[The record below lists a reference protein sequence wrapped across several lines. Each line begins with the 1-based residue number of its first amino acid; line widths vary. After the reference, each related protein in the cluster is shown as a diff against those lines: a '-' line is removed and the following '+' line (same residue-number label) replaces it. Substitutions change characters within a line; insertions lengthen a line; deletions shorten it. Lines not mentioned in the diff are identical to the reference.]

1 MIHIVGA
8 GLAGLSAAYHLKGL
22 PYRLHEKE
30 SEVGGL
36 CRSYTK
42 DGFTFDMTGHL
53 LHFRQSEIKALVEA
67 LLAGR
72 LTRHGRRSYIYSH
85 ETYTEYPFQV
95 NTHGLPPEVVRD
107 CLLGFIATLTA
118 KQEAVTG
125 ELSLQQWILAN
136 LGDGIAKHF
145 MVPFNEKLWQVRLD
159 ELTAD
164 WVSWLVPKPD
174 IKDVVNGA
182 LGIKDKAF
190 GYNPSFLY
198 PTAGGIKA
206 LPEAFL
212 PFVENLMLGEE
223 LVEIHTGRRRAL
235 FRNGQ
240 DCREESYESLV
251 STIPVTELVKRCVDL
266 PPSVKEAA
274 ASLRWV
280 SVYSVN
286 LGVARAGITDK
297 HWIYFPEPEYP
308 FYRAGFPMNFSPE
321 LGRPGCSSLY
331 VEISHQPTV
340 RIPEAELLGQVR
352 RGLER
357 AGVLHVTDSFV
368 VQDVKDIHYAYV
380 LFDRH
385 RARALPEI
393 LLELERRGIYSIGRY
408 GRWEH
413 TSMEDA
419 ISQGRQTAARLM
431 ERWSRAA

>member
-53 LHFRQSEIKALVEA
+53 LHFRQPEIKALVEV

-72 LTRHGRRSYIYSH
+72 LARHGRRSYIYSH

-118 KQEAVTG
+118 KQDGTAD
-125 ELSLQQWILAN
+125 ELSLQQWILSN
-136 LGDGIAKHF
+136 LGEGIAKHF

-198 PTAGGIKA
+198 PMAGGIKA

-212 PFVENLMLGEE
+212 PFVENLTLGEE
-223 LVEIHTGRRRAL
+223 LIEIHTGRRRVL
-235 FRNGQ
+235 FRKGQ

-266 PPSVKEAA
+266 APTIKEAA

-286 LGVARAGITDK
+286 LGIARAGITDK
-297 HWIYFPEPEYP
+297 HWIYFPEPAYP

-331 VEISHQPTV
+331 VEISHRPTV
-340 RIPEAELLGQVR
+340 RIPEAELLERVR
-352 RGLER
+352 CGLER
-357 AGVLHVTDSFV
+357 AGILRATDTCV
-368 VQDVKDIHYAYV
+368 VQDVKDIHHAYV

-393 LLELERRGIYSIGRY
+393 LRELERRGIYSIGRY